1 MCNQNNK
8 NIMIKLTDLK
18 NEFKVIKSINVD
30 GAYNLYSNTRKG
42 NRSNLL
48 YLGYVTVKN
57 GKVTHY
63 PTGTITSD
71 IKELHEIVNTW
82 ADNAEY
88 DVITYSPDCRAS
100 YVAEVRLHDFMKD
113 MGFEYD
119 RNIYSLTMNKIA
131 GNKDKLKIDINVK
144 DKDNNEYEVNAALL
158 TDEYSWI
165 DLSGNTYKEVMD
177 NISSIVRA
185 IALTSLVN
193 SFEVFNKT
201 KNADMS
207 LVNELVMTKFSGTLS
222 LEKMSFKEYLI
233 NNLEEMLNT
242 LKN

>member
-1 MCNQNNK
+1 
-8 NIMIKLTDLK
+8 MIKLTDLK
-18 NEFKVIKSINVD
+18 NEFKVIKSITVD

-71 IKELHEIVNTW
+71 INELHEIVNTW

-113 MGFEYD
+113 MGFEFE

-185 IALTSLVN
+185 ISLTSLVN

-233 NNLEEMLNT
+233 NNLEEMLNK

>member
-1 MCNQNNK
+1 
-8 NIMIKLTDLK
+8 MIKLTDLK
-18 NEFKVIKSINVD
+18 NEFKVIKSITID
-30 GAYNLYSNTRKG
+30 SAYNLYSNTRKG

-71 IKELHEIVNTW
+71 INELHEIVNTW

-113 MGFEYD
+113 MGFEFE

-207 LVNELVMTKFSGTLS
+207 LVNELVMTKFKFSGTS
-222 LEKMSFKEYLI
+222 FLEKMSFKEYLI
-233 NNLEEMLNT
+233 NNLEEMLNK

>member
-1 MCNQNNK
+1 
-8 NIMIKLTDLK
+8 MIKLTDLK
-18 NEFKVIKSINVD
+18 NEFKVIKSITID
-30 GAYNLYSNTRKG
+30 SAYNLYSNTRKG

-71 IKELHEIVNTW
+71 MNELHEIVNTW

-113 MGFEYD
+113 MGFEFE

-207 LVNELVMTKFSGTLS
+207 LVNELVMTKFKFSGTS
-222 LEKMSFKEYLI
+222 FLEKMSFKEYLI
-233 NNLEEMLNT
+233 NNLEEMLNK

>member
-1 MCNQNNK
+1 
-8 NIMIKLTDLK
+8 MIKLTDLK
-18 NEFKVIKSINVD
+18 NEFKVIKSITID
-30 GAYNLYSNTRKG
+30 SAYNLYSNTRKG

-71 IKELHEIVNTW
+71 INELHEIVNTW

-113 MGFEYD
+113 MGFEFE

-233 NNLEEMLNT
+233 NNLEEMLNK

>member
-1 MCNQNNK
+1 
-8 NIMIKLTDLK
+8 MIKLTDLK
-18 NEFKVIKSINVD
+18 NEFKVIKSITIDN
-30 GAYNLYSNTRKG
+30 AYNLYSNTRKG

-71 IKELHEIVNTW
+71 INELHEIVNTW

-113 MGFEYD
+113 MGFEFE

-207 LVNELVMTKFSGTLS
+207 LVNELVMTKFSGTSLS
-222 LEKMSFKEYLI
+222 LKKMPFKEYLI
-233 NNLEEMLNT
+233 NNLEEMLNK